1 MGSVKKA
8 SMRKSTKTTTN
19 TGVPPGPA
27 GTNAALATPIVGDA
41 AVQPGFSF
49 TPELDR
55 LFAAGYPHIVLL
67 HPTPVP
73 DELFGAAFVDVVGKA
88 PYAVEWPANLARP
101 LVRLLP
107 VRGVGALVPGTTTLT
122 ERGHEIFADTS
133 DVSDDELEALLRA
146 ALGRFFYPSAL
157 REALLLQEA
166 VVGERAVLV
175 FARALDG
182 LTREQLHRKPELAEL
197 LASVP
202 TMLLRTSRA
211 VHDETI
217 GLLRALFARHA
228 DSPHQPVFTEAR
240 AIDALDVVANG
251 DEGRRRRFPA
261 GIDHGALG
269 RFFAPV
275 DEARAAYA
283 ALTSTGPGTW
293 GPDVRRV
300 FLAGRDMLEHETAWI
315 GHYTRSVTESP
326 STMLATFGLV
336 NDPRTVELMLRL
348 HARRP
353 LAKRVE
359 SWLVQHAGLARS
371 VLARHAEGG
380 EHAARAGELLAH
392 VDKVRGA

>member
-240 AIDALDVVANG
+240 AIDVLDSAQAIDG
-251 DEGRRRRFPA
+251 DESEVAVRICVVRTSDLGPVQCTAGEITGEDERQRDPPSMACSRRRAACARRSSPDPSHHRPVPLRRRPHRRRQRPRRQRRLRRRPPRRCVPPTASAGRRC
-261 GIDHGALG
+261 
-269 RFFAPV
+269 
-275 DEARAAYA
+275 
-283 ALTSTGPGTW
+283 
-293 GPDVRRV
+293 
-300 FLAGRDMLEHETAWI
+300 
-315 GHYTRSVTESP
+315 
-326 STMLATFGLV
+326 
-336 NDPRTVELMLRL
+336 
-348 HARRP
+348 
-353 LAKRVE
+353 
-359 SWLVQHAGLARS
+359 
-371 VLARHAEGG
+371 
-380 EHAARAGELLAH
+380 
-392 VDKVRGA
+392 